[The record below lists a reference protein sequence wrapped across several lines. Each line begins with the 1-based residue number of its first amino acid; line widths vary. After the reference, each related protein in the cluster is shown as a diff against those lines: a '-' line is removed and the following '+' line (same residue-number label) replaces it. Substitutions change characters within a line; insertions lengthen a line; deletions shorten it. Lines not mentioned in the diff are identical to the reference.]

1 MKHDAL
7 AKRNTKLKLK
17 FNHKIDKVNPKSKT
31 NISPLKD
38 LRSDKKLKKKTNQFE
53 RNIDIS
59 DSEASSSDSSQRDS
73 KLEEGFSKA
82 DMTGERVVSGET
94 RAATDRV

>member
-1 MKHDAL
+1 LRHDAL
-7 AKRNTKLKLK
+7 AKRNTELKLK
-17 FNHKIDKVNPKSKT
+17 FNHKIDKGTTKSKT
-31 NISPLKD
+31 KIATLQNC
-38 LRSDKKLKKKTNQFE
+38 RSGKKLKKKTNQFE
-53 RNIDIS
+53 RNIYIS

-73 KLEEGFSKA
+73 QLEEGFSKA